1 MSNQIENKI
10 LIKSLPENLSI
21 VEQYIED
28 VCTEFNIGH
37 EVFGNILITTTEAVN
52 NAILHGNNR
61 DVNKNVEVS
70 YKYDTDSKRLS
81 FIVSDEGNG
90 FDYTNVPDP
99 TSPENVLM
107 LGGRGVFL
115 MKQLADFVIF
125 SNNGNTVELEFKL

>member
-1 MSNQIENKI
+1 MSNQIESKI
-10 LIKSLPENLSI
+10 LIKSLPENLSL

-28 VCTEFNIGH
+28 VCTELNIGH

-52 NAILHGNNR
+52 NAILHGNSR

-70 YKYDTDSKRLS
+70 YKYDTDSKRIS
-81 FIVSDEGNG
+81 FVVSDEGNG